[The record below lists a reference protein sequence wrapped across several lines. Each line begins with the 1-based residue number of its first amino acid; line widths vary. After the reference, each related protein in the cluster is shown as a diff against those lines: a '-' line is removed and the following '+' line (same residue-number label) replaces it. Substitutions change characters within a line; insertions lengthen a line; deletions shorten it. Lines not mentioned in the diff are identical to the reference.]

1 MKPMIEARLEEL
13 RREYEAGAGVM
24 NELQKKQDELRTTL
38 MRISGAI
45 QVLEELLAT
54 EAAGQDAAEAGGPR
68 PRRQL
73 NRGRMAWPNPS
84 PCEARMS
91 SPLTAGTG
99 TPVAT
104 GWPWHSPCRPGDA
117 WAPPGCL

>member
-1 MKPMIEARLEEL
+1 MKPMIETRLEEL

-54 EAAGQDAAEAGGPR
+54 EAAGQDAAEADGPR
-68 PRRQL
+68 L
-73 NRGRMAWPNPS
+73 
-84 PCEARMS
+84 
-91 SPLTAGTG
+91 
-99 TPVAT
+99 VAN
-104 GWPWHSPCRPGDA
+104 
-117 WAPPGCL
+117 